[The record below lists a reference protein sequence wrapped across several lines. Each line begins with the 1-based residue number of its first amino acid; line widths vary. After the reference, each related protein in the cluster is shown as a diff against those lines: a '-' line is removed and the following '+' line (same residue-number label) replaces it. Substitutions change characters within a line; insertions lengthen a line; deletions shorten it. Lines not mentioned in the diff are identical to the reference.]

1 MGKTMTGPLDG
12 IRVIEF
18 TSVVLGPFACQILG
32 DLGADVIKV
41 EPPGGDTN
49 RNLGPVKNTEG
60 LAALF
65 LTCNRN
71 KKSIVLDLK
80 SDEGREAALKL
91 IATADVVVHNFRP
104 KAMEKLGLD
113 YQAVKKV
120 NPDIIYCATYGFSK
134 KGPYGDKGALDDSIQ
149 AASGVAMLMKMVE
162 GEPRYLPTIIGDKT
176 TGLNVA
182 NAVTS
187 ALFHRERKGKG
198 QEIEVPMFET
208 MVSYV
213 MVEHLWGQVFE
224 PPLAPAGY
232 TRLMSKHR
240 RPYKTKDGYI
250 AVLPYWDNHWATFCK
265 LIDREDMISDERFIN
280 MKSRLEN
287 IDITYSETGKAL
299 AKRTTDEWLE
309 ALSDTNVPHMHVSEL
324 DDLMQNQHLI
334 ESEFWEMHQ
343 HPTEGTLRMPKL
355 PIYFSESPASI
366 RLMPPKLGAHNEEL
380 LSEIGYSED
389 EINALKEKGITS

>member
-1 MGKTMTGPLDG
+1 MTGPLDG

-208 MVSYV
+208 MVSYI

-366 RLMPPKLGAHNEEL
+366 RLMPPKLGAHNDEL

>member
-1 MGKTMTGPLDG
+1 MTGPLDG

-91 IATADVVVHNFRP
+91 VATADVVVHNFRP

-113 YQAVKKV
+113 YQAVKKI

-366 RLMPPKLGAHNEEL
+366 RLMPPKLGAHNDEL

>member
-1 MGKTMTGPLDG
+1 MTGPLDG

-250 AVLPYWDNHWATFCK
+250 AVLPYWDNHWETFCK

-366 RLMPPKLGAHNEEL
+366 RLMPPKLGAHNDEL

>member
-1 MGKTMTGPLDG
+1 MTGPLDG

-113 YQAVKKV
+113 YQAVKKI

-265 LIDREDMISDERFIN
+265 LIDREDMISDDRFIN

-324 DDLMQNQHLI
+324 DDLTQNQHLI

-343 HPTEGTLRMPKL
+343 HPPEGTLRMPKL

-366 RLMPPKLGAHNEEL
+366 RLMPPKLGAHNDEL

>member
-1 MGKTMTGPLDG
+1 MTGPLNG

-49 RNLGPVKNTEG
+49 RNLGPVKNTKG
-60 LAALF
+60 MAALF

-134 KGPYGDKGALDDSIQ
+134 KGSYGDKGALDDSIQ

-224 PPLAPAGY
+224 PPLAPPGY

-265 LIDREDMISDERFIN
+265 LIDREDMISDKRFIN

-334 ESEFWEMHQ
+334 ETEFWEMHQ

-366 RLMPPKLGAHNEEL
+366 RLMPPKLGAHNDEL

>member
-1 MGKTMTGPLDG
+1 MTGPLDG

-120 NPDIIYCATYGFSK
+120 NPDIIYCATYGVSK

-366 RLMPPKLGAHNEEL
+366 RLMPPKLGAHNDEL

>member
-1 MGKTMTGPLDG
+1 MTGPLDG

-41 EPPGGDTN
+41 EPPDGDTN

-113 YQAVKKV
+113 YQAVKKI

-162 GEPRYLPTIIGDKT
+162 GEPRYLPTIVGDKT

-287 IDITYSETGKAL
+287 IDMTYNETGKAL

-309 ALSDTNVPHMHVSEL
+309 ALSETNIPHMHVSEL

>member
-1 MGKTMTGPLDG
+1 MTGPLDG

-366 RLMPPKLGAHNEEL
+366 RLMPPKLGAHNDEL

>member
-1 MGKTMTGPLDG
+1 MTGPLDG

-208 MVSYV
+208 MVSYI

-309 ALSDTNVPHMHVSEL
+309 ALSDSNVPHMHVSEL

-366 RLMPPKLGAHNEEL
+366 RLMPPKLGAHNDEL

>member
-1 MGKTMTGPLDG
+1 MTGPLDG

-113 YQAVKKV
+113 YQAVKKI

-334 ESEFWEMHQ
+334 ESEFWEMHL

-366 RLMPPKLGAHNEEL
+366 RLMPPKLGAHNDEL